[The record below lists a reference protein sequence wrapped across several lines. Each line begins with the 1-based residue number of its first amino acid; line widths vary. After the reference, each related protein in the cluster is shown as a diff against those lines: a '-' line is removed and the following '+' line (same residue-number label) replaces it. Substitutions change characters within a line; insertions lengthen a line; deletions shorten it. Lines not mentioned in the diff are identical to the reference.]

1 MTDSPLSD
9 LRFFRFP
16 DLTTDVVRNIVLLV
30 ILLGLTVFFT
40 ILIQRKVASLS
51 RKRSRR
57 RTFDHF
63 TSGHRM
69 DRPLRELI
77 SRMVADAGK
86 KDEFEL
92 INDSLAYESAVAEL
106 VETSDE
112 EELIR
117 LGNLRRT
124 LHLNVMN
131 PEVELVCTRQ
141 LLQDLPVRLLSTM
154 EDGKLDLYC
163 GLLAVSEDSLL
174 IDLPYEE
181 AIFTLLR
188 QNPGVF
194 LLFWREGEGET
205 VFRINLDLDEEG
217 AFPVISARHVFVD
230 EELANRSSFRLSVDQ
245 PVTYRFMKRKDLFR
259 RVEKPRTIESAW
271 ELEGRL
277 VDLGYGGASLLTYQ
291 PLEEHGLAQVAVK
304 LQGQTMRL
312 MLEVLSQSPQGPGQF
327 LTHGQFR
334 GMDED
339 TRIRLNRI
347 LSREQIKRLRGKEQ
361 LHFKPGA

>member
-1 MTDSPLSD
+1 MNDSPLSD
-9 LRFFRFP
+9 LSFFRFP
-16 DLTTDVVRNIVLLV
+16 DLTSDVVRNILLLV

-40 ILIQRKVASLS
+40 ILIQRKVANLS
-51 RKRSRR
+51 QKRSRR

-63 TSGHRM
+63 ASDHRM
-69 DRPLRELI
+69 DKPLREYL
-77 SRMVADAGK
+77 SRMVERSGK

-92 INDSLAYESAVAEL
+92 INDSLAYESGVAEL
-106 VETSDE
+106 VETADE
-112 EELIR
+112 EELIQ

-131 PEVELVCTRQ
+131 PEVDLVCTRQ
-141 LLQDLPVRLLSTM
+141 LLQDLPVRLLSTH

-174 IDLPYEE
+174 IDLPFEE
-181 AIFTLLR
+181 GIFTLLKK
-188 QNPGVF
+188 NPGVF

-205 VFRINLDLDEEG
+205 VFRVKLDVDEEG

-230 EELANRSSFRLSVDQ
+230 EELANRASFRLSVDQ
-245 PVTYRFMKRKDLFR
+245 PVTYRFMKRKDLLR
-259 RVEKPRTIESAW
+259 RVGKPRRIESAR

-291 PLEEHGLAQVAVK
+291 PLDEHGFAQIGVK
-304 LQGQTMRL
+304 LQGQIMRL
-312 MLEVLSQSPQGPGQF
+312 MLEVLSHSPQGTGQF
-327 LTHGQFR
+327 LVHGQFR

-339 TRIRLNRI
+339 TRVRLNRI